1 MRKGLVLLSTLFSY
15 PALAADN
22 NNALDTIIAKFNA
35 ITATWEPIIIDA
47 VTHLFWLLV
56 ILSFTWSMIKLW
68 LHQKGVDHFIA
79 ELFERVMTVG
89 FCWFLVINASPLA
102 WTVLNSMQ
110 EVASRLSGSDDKLSP
125 SNIVEL
131 GLTLAHRVWESSSGF
146 NVGQFVII
154 GLCGLIVLIVLALIA
169 AQLTILLIGSFIIL
183 NGGVIV
189 MGFLGSEWTRD
200 HGMNYFTTVLG
211 MSIQIFIMQLLVI
224 IGNETFLDFINNPG
238 QGSADYLM
246 MVVMS
251 VIYYA
256 LVNTVPA
263 LASSLATGRF
273 VFNAGGAVGSAA
285 GIVGAAAGIGLAAA
299 SLAKGG
305 LGKAAQLAGKTAH
318 GQKASKGIDQLKKS
332 SSVFKGAAA
341 GAKAMSKGSGKLGKA
356 ALSAMASQSPVGRAF
371 KEMSN
376 SRSVPTN
383 GHQQMMKAM
392 KQGGPSS
399 GLSHGDAIK
408 QATQDV
414 KPSSNHDVLKAR
426 LQQQRQQTRM
436 NK

>member
-1 MRKGLVLLSTLFSY
+1 MRKGLVLLTFLSH

-22 NNALDTIIAKFNA
+22 NNALDTILDKFNA
-35 ITATWEPIIIDA
+35 ITATWEPIITDA
-47 VTHLFWLLV
+47 VTNLFWLLV
-56 ILSFTWSMIKLW
+56 IASFTWSAIKLW
-68 LHQKGVDHFIA
+68 LHQKGLEHFIA

-89 FCWFLVINASPLA
+89 FCWFLVVNASPLA

-146 NVGQFVII
+146 DMGQFVII

-169 AQLTILLIGSFIIL
+169 AQLTILLVGSYIIL

-211 MSIQIFIMQLLVI
+211 MSVQIFIMQLLVI
-224 IGNETFLDFINNPG
+224 IGNETFLSFINNPG
-238 QGSADYLM
+238 AGSADYLM

-263 LASSLATGRF
+263 MASSLTTGRF
-273 VFNAGGAVGSAA
+273 VFNTAGAVNSAA
-285 GIVGAAAGIGLAAA
+285 GLMGAAAGIGMAAA

-305 LGKAAQLAGKTAH
+305 VGKAAQLAGKTAS
-318 GQKASKGIDQLKKS
+318 GQKMGKGFDQLGKS
-332 SSVFKGAAA
+332 SPAFKGAVSGGKTIAS
-341 GAKAMSKGSGKLGKA
+341 GAGKLGKA

-376 SRSVPTN
+376 SRSVPKN
-383 GHQQMMKAM
+383 GHQQLVKAM
-392 KQGGPSS
+392 KQGVASA
-399 GLSHGDAIK
+399 LSQNDAVK
-408 QATQDV
+408 QATQNI
-414 KPSSNHDVLKAR
+414 KPTSNHDALKAR

-436 NK
+436 RK

>member
-1 MRKGLVLLSTLFSY
+1 MLLALLSH

-22 NNALDTIIAKFNA
+22 NNALDTILAKFNA
-35 ITATWEPIIIDA
+35 ITATWEPIITDA
-47 VTHLFWLLV
+47 VTNLFWLLV
-56 ILSFTWSMIKLW
+56 IASFTWSTIKLW
-68 LHQKGVDHFIA
+68 LHQKGLEHFIA

-89 FCWFLVINASPLA
+89 FCWFLVVNASPLA

-146 NVGQFVII
+146 DMGQFVII

-169 AQLTILLIGSFIIL
+169 AQLTILLVGSYIIL

-211 MSIQIFIMQLLVI
+211 MSVQIFIMQLLVI
-224 IGNETFLDFINNPG
+224 IGNETFLSFINNPG
-238 QGSADYLM
+238 AGSADYLM

-263 LASSLATGRF
+263 MASSLTTGRF
-273 VFNAGGAVGSAA
+273 VFNTAGAVGSAA
-285 GIVGAAAGIGLAAA
+285 GLLGAMAGIGMAAA

-305 LGKAAQLAGKTAH
+305 MGKAAQLAGKNLTR
-318 GQKASKGIDQLKKS
+318 QKKWR
-332 SSVFKGAAA
+332 
-341 GAKAMSKGSGKLGKA
+341 A
-356 ALSAMASQSPVGRAF
+356 ALTS
-371 KEMSN
+371 
-376 SRSVPTN
+376 
-383 GHQQMMKAM
+383 
-392 KQGGPSS
+392 
-399 GLSHGDAIK
+399 
-408 QATQDV
+408 
-414 KPSSNHDVLKAR
+414 
-426 LQQQRQQTRM
+426 
-436 NK
+436 

>member
-1 MRKGLVLLSTLFSY
+1 MRKGLVLLALLSH
-15 PALAADN
+15 PALADDN
-22 NNALDTIIAKFNA
+22 NNALDTILDKFNA
-35 ITATWEPIIIDA
+35 ITATWEPIITDA
-47 VTHLFWLLV
+47 VTNLFWLLV
-56 ILSFTWSMIKLW
+56 IASFTWSAIKLW
-68 LHQKGVDHFIA
+68 LHQKGLEHFIA

-89 FCWFLVINASPLA
+89 FCWFLVVNASPLA

-110 EVASRLSGSDDKLSP
+110 EIASRLSGSEAKLSP

-131 GLTLAHRVWESSSGF
+131 GLTLAHRIWESSAGF
-146 NVGQFVII
+146 DAGQFVII
-154 GLCGLIVLIVLALIA
+154 GFSGLIVLITLALIA

-211 MSIQIFIMQLLVI
+211 MSVQIFIMQLLVI
-224 IGNETFLDFINNPG
+224 IGNETFLSFINNPG
-238 QGSADYLM
+238 AGSADYLM

-251 VIYYA
+251 VIYYS

-263 LASSLATGRF
+263 IASSLATGRF
-273 VFNAGGAVGSAA
+273 VFNAAGAVNSAA
-285 GIVGAAAGIGLAAA
+285 GLMGAA

-305 LGKAAQLAGKTAH
+305 IGKAAQLAGKTSP
-318 GQKASKGIDQLKKS
+318 GKKVASGIDQLAKS
-332 SSVFKGAAA
+332 SPVFKGAAA
-341 GAKAMSKGSGKLGKA
+341 SAKAITKGSGKLGKA

-376 SRSVPTN
+376 SRSVPKN

-392 KQGGPSS
+392 KQGDASS
-399 GLSHGDAIK
+399 AISHGDAIK
-408 QATQDV
+408 QATQGV
-414 KPSSNHDVLKAR
+414 KPTSNHDALKAR